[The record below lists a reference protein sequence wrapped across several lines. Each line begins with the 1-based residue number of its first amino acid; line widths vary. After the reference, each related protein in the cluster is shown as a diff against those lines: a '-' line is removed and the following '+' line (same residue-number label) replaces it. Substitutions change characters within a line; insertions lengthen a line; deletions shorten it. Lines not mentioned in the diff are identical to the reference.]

1 MLIYP
6 NIDPVALAI
15 GPLKIHWYGISYLL
29 AFSGAWLLLHY
40 LTKRSENNLQN
51 NLQSNLQSKQ
61 SQKFSTRV
69 KTNQI
74 DDLLF
79 YGAVGVIFGGRI
91 GYTLFYN
98 FDNFISNPLILFQIW
113 NGGMSFHGG
122 LLGVLVAMWL
132 YSRKIKVSFFEITD
146 LVAIVTPFGLA
157 CGRIGNFINAE
168 LWGRASDLPW
178 AMIFPTDPLGIP
190 RHPSMLYEFLLEGV
204 ILFTILWF
212 YAYKERPIRAIS
224 GMFLIFYG
232 FFRFLVEFVR
242 QPDLHMG
249 NSGFIYSDWLTQ
261 GMILSLPMIL
271 FGILLV
277 YNSYR
282 KSK

>member
-1 MLIYP
+1 MLVYP

-29 AFSGAWLLLHY
+29 AFSGVWLLLHY
-40 LTKRSENNLQN
+40 LTKRSDNKDN
-51 NLQSNLQSKQ
+51 
-61 SQKFSTRV
+61 QKFSTRV
-69 KTNQI
+69 KTQQV

-79 YGAVGVIFGGRI
+79 YGAVGVILGGRI

-98 FDNFISNPLILFQIW
+98 FDHFISNPLILFQIW

-212 YAYKERPIRAIS
+212 YAYKKRPIRAIS

-232 FFRFLVEFVR
+232 LFRFLVEFVR
-242 QPDLHMG
+242 QPDAHMG

-261 GMILSLPMIL
+261 GMILSAPMVIL
-271 FGILLV
+271 GLWLV
-277 YNSYR
+277 YNAYR
-282 KSK
+282 QENPGSESK

>member
-6 NIDPVALAI
+6 EIDPVALAI
-15 GPLKIHWYGISYLL
+15 GPLKIHWYGISYLF
-29 AFSGAWLLLHY
+29 AFVGSWFLLRY
-40 LTKRSENNLQN
+40 RA
-51 NLQSNLQSKQ
+51 
-61 SQKFSTRV
+61 QKFNSNIAV
-69 KTNQI
+69 NQI

-79 YGAVGVIFGGRI
+79 YAAIGVILGGRV

-98 FDNFISNPLILFQIW
+98 FDYFIHNPLVIFQIW

-132 YSRKIKVSFFEITD
+132 YARKIHLAFFKLTD
-146 LVAIVTPFGLA
+146 FIAVVVPFGLA

-178 AMIFPTDPLGIP
+178 AMVFPTDPLGLP

-204 ILFTILWF
+204 LLFTLLWV
-212 YAYKERPIRAIS
+212 YASKKRATKAVS
-224 GMFLIFYG
+224 GLFLIFYG
-232 FFRFLVEFVR
+232 LFRFIVEFVR

-261 GMILSLPMIL
+261 GMLLSVPMVFLGIWL
-271 FGILLV
+271 FYISTTITKV
-277 YNSYR
+277 
-282 KSK
+282 K